1 MEKLENTFEYRK
13 LAAETKVYEL
23 ILDLRIYRGML
34 SSSSKTIDREAYL
47 MLIASRSNL
56 LSRIN
61 ACVEFAKERLIDLS
75 EPASSTFVALTLST
89 SYKNESIKIQDVL
102 SHQEELR
109 SCCPNILPLGVELI
123 EFMDICRNLLP
134 KEYLYF
140 LEGCIQNVL
149 SSTPYHRASITT
161 NYMLSCPN
169 SQFFTAYFINNPSCL
184 PTESSFIFNS
194 LLKKAKEGT
203 AIPEEHFSKMMNFKN
218 IIPSYEIIESLV
230 KPSSGQ
236 TRVSRQHCLRLLHR
250 LGLSPQIESLISY
263 FEEELPNLQ
272 ATGSLES
279 GGATIIE
286 NISILYPEND
296 QNWMQEFIK
305 TVLSLEN
312 GKRYLKAITSLL
324 SDKSHAQFLSVCNAL
339 GIDDLPK
346 RHVLKPKK
354 EAK

>member
-13 LAAETKVYEL
+13 LIAETKVYEL
-23 ILDLRIYRGML
+23 ILDLRIYRELL
-34 SSSSKTIDREAYL
+34 SSSTKTINREAYIAL
-47 MLIASRSNL
+47 VASRSNL

-61 ACVEFAKERLIDLS
+61 ACIEYAKERLIDLS
-75 EPASSTFVALTLST
+75 EPTSSGFVALSLVT

-109 SCCPNILPLGVELI
+109 SCCPNVMPLGVELI
-123 EFMDICRNLLP
+123 EFIKACRTLLP

-149 SSTPYHRASITT
+149 NSTPYHRDSITT

-169 SQFFTAYFINNPSCL
+169 PQFFTAYFIDNPSCL
-184 PTESSFIFNS
+184 PTESSFIFDS
-194 LLKKAKEGT
+194 LLKKAREGIS
-203 AIPEEHFSKMMNFKN
+203 IPEEHFSKMMNFKN

-236 TRVSRQHCLRLLHR
+236 TRVSNQNSLRLLR
-250 LGLSPQIESLISY
+250 RFGLVPQIESLIW
-263 FEEELPNLQ
+263 FLEEEIHNLQ
-272 ATGSLES
+272 AKNSLES
-279 GGATIIE
+279 GGTALIE
-286 NISILYPEND
+286 NMSILYPENE
-296 QNWMQEFIK
+296 QNWMEEFIK
-305 TVLSLEN
+305 TVLSLED

-324 SDKSHAQFLSVCNAL
+324 SDKSYSQFLSVCNSL